1 MLVSFSVDPRRCAKD
16 VEVKGSAIE
25 FALYSRDRR
34 RFSSLLTCGMT
45 QISTIERLRPQWMK
59 TAGALHKTHAL
70 VRSVCST
77 CGTEFREDTRDLV
90 GRYGVAG
97 SLIGRR
103 ERCRHVGC
111 DGSMTFKAS
120 RTYGQPFTAL
130 FDVIG
135 SKE

>member
-1 MLVSFSVDPRRCAKD
+1 
-16 VEVKGSAIE
+16 
-25 FALYSRDRR
+25 
-34 RFSSLLTCGMT
+34 MT
-45 QISTIERLRPQWMK
+45 EISTIERLRPQWMN

-90 GRYGVAG
+90 GRYGEAG

-111 DGSMTFKAS
+111 DGTMTFKAS
-120 RTYGQPFTAL
+120 RTYGQPFTPL
-130 FDVIG
+130 FDVMAG
-135 SKE
+135 QE